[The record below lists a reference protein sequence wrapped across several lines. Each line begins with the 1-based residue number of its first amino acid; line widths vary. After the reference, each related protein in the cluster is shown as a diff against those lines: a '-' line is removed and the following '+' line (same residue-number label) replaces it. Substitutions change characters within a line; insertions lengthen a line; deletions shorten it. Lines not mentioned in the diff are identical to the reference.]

1 MRILVPVDEDK
12 GLDSPVS
19 EEFGEAPYFA
29 IVEAGGVK
37 ILSNSQVFTGR
48 GHRWEEILR
57 LEPNVVI
64 TKEIGKPAY
73 YALRSRGV
81 KILLAEGSTL
91 REVLER
97 AKKGELKEF
106 PPEMAHEPRHRH

>member
-1 MRILVPVDEDK
+1 MRILVPLDEDR

-29 IVEAGGVK
+29 IIEENGMK
-37 ILSNSQVFTGR
+37 ILSNGEVFTGR

-64 TKEIGKPAY
+64 TKEIGRPAY

-81 KILLAEGSTL
+81 KILFAEGRTSA
-91 REVLER
+91 RC
-97 AKKGELKEF
+97 
-106 PPEMAHEPRHRH
+106 